1 MGMPECDLLIKNAR
15 IVDGT
20 GAPAF
25 KGAVAVKG
33 ERIHAVG
40 RVEGELNVDA
50 EEVIDAKGLVVSPGF
65 IDAHNHGDCSILY
78 YPRAES
84 FVRQGVTTFV
94 GGNCG
99 TSPGP
104 YGDYVD
110 AAYFL
115 YDLYQRIAP
124 DMYYPERLQPIDRV
138 NELHRE
144 MYGWEIDWGT
154 LGEWMGRVEAKGTSA
169 NVVPIA
175 GHGDIRNL
183 VMGLDY
189 RRKATKKEITVML
202 EHVARAMEDGCRG
215 LSVGRDY
222 NPGYWAETS
231 ELVTCAEI
239 AARYD
244 GVYTSH
250 SLRTGLREERRP
262 GDPSPAK
269 IGGVLEAIE
278 VGRKAKIPVEISH
291 LSPLYDVWPPGDKT
305 MAEASAKAT
314 LKAID
319 DARAEGLDVNFD
331 LIPNTTGG
339 IYSTPYLASALMPWL
354 RIAGSLDQLG
364 KVLAMPAL
372 REEIKATI
380 MSGKWY
386 NLNPNLTP
394 MWAMGPTIVECKEE
408 KFKGKTIAQI
418 AKELKIGELDALMEV
433 LRADPHTKANI
444 LGGVPGFMMLVKH
457 PAAMIGIDTFGVD
470 DKWEIKT
477 PPGIL
482 PNENTFGGHPR
493 YLRTCVREA
502 KILTLEEA
510 IRKITSL
517 PASKFKLRDRGVLRE
532 GAYADLTVFNPDT
545 ITDRGNTLKPR
556 AYPKGIEYV
565 AVNGKLVVVNAKHT
579 GETPGKVLRRE

>member
-1 MGMPECDLLIKNAR
+1 MPECDLLIKNAR

-20 GAPAF
+20 GAPSF
-25 KGAVAVKG
+25 KGAIAVNG
-33 ERIHAVG
+33 ERISAVG
-40 RVEGELNVDA
+40 RVEGELKVDA
-50 EEVIDAKGLVVSPGF
+50 RETIDAKGLVVSPGF

-78 YPRAES
+78 YPKAES
-84 FVRQGVTTFV
+84 WVRQGVTTFV

-104 YGDYVD
+104 YGDYMD

-115 YDLYQRIAP
+115 YDLYWRIAP
-124 DMYYPERLQPIDRV
+124 DMYYGERLQPIDKI
-138 NELHRE
+138 NELHKE

-154 LGEWMGRVEAKGTSA
+154 LGEWMDRVEAKGTSA
-169 NVVPIA
+169 NLVPIA
-175 GHGDIRNL
+175 GHGDIRYL
-183 VMGLDY
+183 VMGRDY
-189 RRKATKKEITVML
+189 RRKATKKEITIML

-215 LSVGRDY
+215 MSVGRDY
-222 NPGYWAETS
+222 NPGYWADTD
-231 ELVTCAEI
+231 ELVACAEI
-239 AARYD
+239 AAKYG

-250 SLRTGLREERRP
+250 SLRTGLREDRRP
-262 GDPSPAK
+262 GDPPPSK

-278 VGRKAKIPVEISH
+278 VGRMAKIPVEISH
-291 LSPLYDVWPPGDKT
+291 LSPLYDVSPPGNKD
-305 MAEASAKAT
+305 MAEASVKAT

-319 DARAEGLDVNFD
+319 DARAGGMDVNFD

-364 KVLAMPAL
+364 MALKMPDL

-380 MSGKWY
+380 ISGKWY

-394 MWAMGPTIVECKEE
+394 MWAMGPTVVECKEE
-408 KFKGKTIAQI
+408 RFRGKTIAQI
-418 AKELKIGELDALMEV
+418 AKELKIGELDALIEV
-433 LRADPHTKANI
+433 LQVDPHTQANI

-457 PAAMIGIDTFGVD
+457 PEAMIGVDTFGVD
-470 DKWEIKT
+470 DKFEIKT

-493 YLRTCVREA
+493 YLRTTVREA

-510 IRKITSL
+510 IHKTTSL
-517 PASKFKLRDRGVLRE
+517 PASKFKLADRGVLRE

-545 ITDRGNTLKPR
+545 ITDCGNTLNPR
-556 AYPKGIEYV
+556 QYPKGIEYV
-565 AVNGKLVVVNAKHT
+565 AVNGKLVVSKTKHT
-579 GETPGKVLRRE
+579 GEAPGKVLRRE

>member
-1 MGMPECDLLIKNAR
+1 MPECDLLIKNAR

-25 KGAVAVKG
+25 GGAIAVNG
-33 ERIHAVG
+33 ERIQAVG
-40 RVEGELNVDA
+40 RVEGELKVEA
-50 EEVIDAKGLVVSPGF
+50 TKVIDARGLVVSPGF

-84 FVRQGVTTFV
+84 FVRQGITTFV

-104 YGDYVD
+104 YGDYMD

-115 YDLYQRIAP
+115 YDLYWRIDP
-124 DMYYPERLQPIDRV
+124 DMYYGERLQLLEKV
-138 NELHRE
+138 NSLHKE

-154 LGEWMGRVEAKGTSA
+154 LGEWMDRVEAKGASA
-169 NVVPIA
+169 NLVPIA
-175 GHGDIRNL
+175 GHGDIRYL

-222 NPGYWAETS
+222 NPGYWADTS
-231 ELVTCAEI
+231 ELVACAEV
-239 AARYD
+239 AAKYG

-262 GDPSPAK
+262 GDLVPSK

-278 VGRKAKIPVEISH
+278 VGRKAKISVEVSH
-291 LSPLYDVWPPGDKT
+291 LSPLYDVWPPGNRE
-305 MAEASAKAT
+305 MAEASAKST

-319 DARAEGLDVNFD
+319 DAREEGIDVCFD

-339 IYSTPYLASALMPWL
+339 IYATPYLASALMPWL
-354 RIAGSLDQLG
+354 RVAGNLDQLG
-364 KVLAMPAL
+364 RALSMPAF
-372 REEIKATI
+372 RAEIKSTI

-394 MWAMGPTIVECKEE
+394 MWAMGPTVVECTEE
-408 KFKGKTIAQI
+408 RFRGKTVAQI
-418 AKELKIGELDALMEV
+418 AKDLKMDELDALMEV

-444 LGGVPGFMMLVKH
+444 QGGVPGFMMLIKY

-470 DKWEIKT
+470 DKWEIRT
-477 PPGIL
+477 SPGIL

-493 YLRTCVREA
+493 YLRTCVRETA
-502 KILTLEEA
+502 TLTLEEA

-517 PASKFKLRDRGVLRE
+517 PAAKFKLKDRGVLRE
-532 GAYADLTVFNPDT
+532 GAYADLTIINPDT
-545 ITDRGNTLKPR
+545 ITDRGNTLNPR
-556 AYPKGIEYV
+556 VYPKGIEYV
-565 AVNGKLVVVNAKHT
+565 AVNGKLVVAKAKHT

>member
-1 MGMPECDLLIKNAR
+1 MPECDLLIKNAR

-25 KGAVAVKG
+25 GGAIAVNG
-33 ERIHAVG
+33 ERILAVG
-40 RVEGELNVDA
+40 RVEGELKVEA
-50 EEVIDAKGLVVSPGF
+50 TKVIDARGLVVSPGF

-84 FVRQGVTTFV
+84 FVRQGITTFV

-104 YGDYVD
+104 YGDYMD

-115 YDLYQRIAP
+115 YDLYWRIDP
-124 DMYYPERLQPIDRV
+124 DMYYGERLQPLEKV
-138 NELHRE
+138 NALHKE

-154 LGEWMGRVEAKGTSA
+154 LGEWMDRVEAKGASA
-169 NVVPIA
+169 NLVPIA
-175 GHGDIRNL
+175 GHGDIRYL

-222 NPGYWAETS
+222 NPGYWADTS
-231 ELVTCAEI
+231 ELVACAEV
-239 AARYD
+239 AAKFG

-262 GDPSPAK
+262 GDLVPSK
-269 IGGVLEAIE
+269 ISGVLEAIE
-278 VGRKAKIPVEISH
+278 VGRQAKISVEVSH
-291 LSPLYDVWPPGDKT
+291 LSPLYDVWPPGNKE
-305 MAEASAKAT
+305 MAEASAKST

-319 DARAEGLDVNFD
+319 DAREEGIDVCFD
-331 LIPNTTGG
+331 LIPNITGG
-339 IYSTPYLASALMPWL
+339 IYATPYLASALMPWL
-354 RIAGSLDQLG
+354 RVAGNLDQLG
-364 KVLAMPAL
+364 RALSMPAF
-372 REEIKATI
+372 RAEIKSTI

-394 MWAMGPTIVECKEE
+394 MWAMGPMVVECTEE
-408 KFKGKTIAQI
+408 RFRGKTVAQI
-418 AKELKIGELDALMEV
+418 AKDLKMDELDALMEV

-444 LGGVPGFMMLVKH
+444 QGGVPGFMMLIKH

-470 DKWEIKT
+470 DKWEIRT
-477 PPGIL
+477 SPGIL

-493 YLRTCVREA
+493 YLRTCVRETA
-502 KILTLEEA
+502 TLTLEEA

-517 PASKFKLRDRGVLRE
+517 PAAKFKLKDRGVLRE
-532 GAYADLTVFNPDT
+532 GAYADLTIINPDT
-545 ITDRGNTLKPR
+545 ITDRGNTLNPR
-556 AYPKGIEYV
+556 VYPKGIEYV
-565 AVNGKLVVVNAKHT
+565 AVNGKLVVAKAKHT

>member
-1 MGMPECDLLIKNAR
+1 MPECDLLIKNAR

-20 GAPAF
+20 GAPSF
-25 KGAVAVKG
+25 EGAVAVSG
-33 ERIHAVG
+33 ERIQAVG
-40 RVEGELNVDA
+40 RVEGDLRVDA
-50 EEVIDAKGLVVSPGF
+50 KEVVDARGLVVSPGF

-78 YPRAES
+78 YPKAES
-84 FVRQGVTTFV
+84 WVRQGVTTFV

-104 YGDYVD
+104 YGDYID

-115 YDLYQRIAP
+115 YDLYWRIAP
-124 DMYYPERLQPIDRV
+124 DMYYGEHLQPLDKV
-138 NELHRE
+138 NELHKE
-144 MYGWEIDWGT
+144 VYGWEIDWRT
-154 LGEWMGRVEAKGTSA
+154 LGEWMERVAAKGTSA
-169 NVVPIA
+169 NLVPIA
-175 GHGDIRNL
+175 GHGDIRYL
-183 VMGLDY
+183 VMGRDY
-189 RRKATKKEITVML
+189 RRKATKKETTVML

-231 ELVTCAEI
+231 ELVACAEI
-239 AARYD
+239 AARY
-244 GVYTSH
+244 GGIYTSH

-262 GDPSPAK
+262 GEPSPPK
-269 IGGVLEAIE
+269 IGGVLEAID
-278 VGRKAKIPVEISH
+278 VGRRAKIPVEVSH
-291 LSPLYDVWPPGDKT
+291 LSPLYDVYPPGNRE

-319 DARAEGLDVNFD
+319 DARGEGLDVNFD

-364 KVLAMPAL
+364 KALAMPAL

-386 NLNPNLTP
+386 NLNPNLIP
-394 MWAMGPTIVECKEE
+394 NWAMGPIVAECKE
-408 KFKGKTIAQI
+408 KTFTGKTIAQI
-418 AKELKIGELDALMEV
+418 AEELKVGDLDALMEV
-433 LRADPHTKANI
+433 LRVDPHTRANMA
-444 LGGVPGFMMLVKH
+444 GGVPGFMMLVKH
-457 PAAMIGIDTFGVD
+457 PAAMIGVDTFGID

-502 KILTLEEA
+502 KIVTLEEA

-517 PASKFKLRDRGVLRE
+517 PANKFRLKDRGILKE
-532 GAYADLTVFNPDT
+532 GAYADITIFNLDT
-545 ITDRGNTLKPR
+545 ITDCGTSLNPR
-556 AYPKGIEYV
+556 VYPKGIEYV
-565 AVNGKLVVVNAKHT
+565 VVNGKLVVAKAKHT
-579 GETPGKVLRRE
+579 SATPGKVLRRE

>member
-1 MGMPECDLLIKNAR
+1 MVECDLLIKNAR

-20 GAPAF
+20 GAPTF
-25 KGAVAVKG
+25 KGAIAVKG

-40 RVEGELNVDA
+40 RVEGELKVDA
-50 EEVIDAKGLVVSPGF
+50 KEVVDAKGLVVSPGF

-78 YPRAES
+78 YPKAES
-84 FVRQGVTTFV
+84 WVRQGVTTFV

-104 YGDYVD
+104 YSKYVD

-115 YDLYQRIAP
+115 YDLYWRISP
-124 DMYYPERLQPIDRV
+124 DMYYGELLQPIDKV
-138 NELHRE
+138 NELHKE
-144 MYGWEIDWGT
+144 MYGWEIDWST
-154 LGEWMGRVEAKGTSA
+154 LGEWMNRVEVKGTSV

-175 GHGDIRNL
+175 GHGDIRYL
-183 VMGLDY
+183 VMGLDS
-189 RRKATKKEITVML
+189 RRKATKKEITVMQ
-202 EHVARAMEDGCRG
+202 EHIARAMEDGCKG
-215 LSVGRDY
+215 MSVGRDY
-222 NPGYWAETS
+222 NPGFWAETS
-231 ELVTCAEI
+231 ELVACAEI
-239 AARYD
+239 AAKYG

-250 SLRTGLREERRP
+250 SLRTGLREDRRP
-262 GDPSPAK
+262 GDPSPSK

-278 VGRKAKIPVEISH
+278 VGRRAKISVEISH
-291 LSPLYDVWPPGDKT
+291 LSPLYDISPPGNKD
-305 MAEASAKAT
+305 MAEASANAT

-319 DARAEGLDVNFD
+319 DARAEGVDVNFD

-364 KVLAMPAL
+364 KALNMPAL

-394 MWAMGPTIVECKEE
+394 MWAIGPTIVECREE
-408 KFKGKTIAQI
+408 RFKCKTIAQI
-418 AKELKIGELDALMEV
+418 AKDLKVGELDALIEI
-433 LRADPHTKANI
+433 LRIDPKTQANI
-444 LGGVPGFMMLVKH
+444 QGGVPGFMMLIKH

-477 PPGIL
+477 PPGIY
-482 PNENTFGGHPR
+482 PNENTYGGHPR

-502 KILTLEEA
+502 NLLTLEEA

-517 PASKFKLRDRGVLRE
+517 PASKFKLSDRGVLRE
-532 GAYADLTVFNPDT
+532 GAYADLTIFDLDN
-545 ITDRGNTLKPR
+545 ITDRGNTLNPR
-556 AYPKGIEYV
+556 VYPKGIKYV
-565 AVNGKLVVVNAKHT
+565 AVNGKLVVAKTKHT

>member
-1 MGMPECDLLIKNAR
+1 MPECDLLIKNAR

-20 GAPAF
+20 GAPSF
-25 KGAVAVKG
+25 KGALAVKG

-40 RVEGELNVDA
+40 RVEGELKVDA
-50 EEVIDAKGLVVSPGF
+50 KEVVDAKGLVVSPGF

-115 YDLYQRIAP
+115 YDLYWRISP
-124 DMYYPERLQPIDRV
+124 DMYYGEHLQPIDKV

-154 LGEWMGRVEAKGTSA
+154 LGEWMDRVEAKGTSA

-202 EHVARAMEDGCRG
+202 EHVTRAMEDGCRG

-231 ELVTCAEI
+231 ELVACAEI
-239 AARYD
+239 AARYG
-244 GVYTSH
+244 GVYASH
-250 SLRTGLREERRP
+250 SLRTRLREERRP
-262 GDPSPAK
+262 GDPVPSK
-269 IGGVLEAIE
+269 MGGVLEAID

-291 LSPLYDVWPPGDKT
+291 LSPLYDVWPPGNKE

-319 DARAEGLDVNFD
+319 DAREEGIEVNFD
-331 LIPNTTGG
+331 LIPNATGG

-354 RIAGSLDQLG
+354 RTAGSLDQLG
-364 KVLAMPAL
+364 KALAMPAF

-380 MSGKWY
+380 TSGKWY

-394 MWAMGPTIVECKEE
+394 MWAMGPTVVECTEE
-408 KFKGKTIAQI
+408 MFKGKTISQI

-433 LRADPHTKANI
+433 LRADPHTRANI

-477 PPGIL
+477 PPGIF

-517 PASKFKLRDRGVLRE
+517 PAAKFRLGDRGVLRE
-532 GAYADLTVFNPDT
+532 GAYADLTIFNPDT
-545 ITDRGNTLKPR
+545 ITDRGNTLNPR
-556 AYPKGIEYV
+556 VYPKGIEYV
-565 AVNGKLVVVNAKHT
+565 AVNGKLVVAKAKHT

>member
-1 MGMPECDLLIKNAR
+1 MGMPESDLLIKNAR

-231 ELVTCAEI
+231 ELVACAEI

-305 MAEASAKAT
+305 MAEASTKAT

>member
-1 MGMPECDLLIKNAR
+1 MPECDLLIKNAR

-25 KGAVAVKG
+25 AGAIAVKG

-40 RVEGELNVDA
+40 RVEGDLSVDA
-50 EEVIDAKGLVVSPGF
+50 AETIDAGGLVVSPGF
-65 IDAHNHGDCSILY
+65 IDAHDHGDCSILY

-84 FVRQGVTTFV
+84 WVRQGVTTFV

-104 YGDYVD
+104 YGDYMD

-115 YDLYQRIAP
+115 YDLYWHVAP
-124 DMYYPERLQPIDRV
+124 DMYYGEHLQPIDKI

-144 MYGWEIDWGT
+144 AYGWEIDWRT
-154 LGEWMGRVEAKGTSA
+154 LGGWMGRVEAKGAST

-183 VMGLDY
+183 VMGRDY
-189 RRKATKKEITVML
+189 RRRATKKEVSAMQ
-202 EHVARAMEDGCRG
+202 EQVARAMEDGCRG

-222 NPGYWAETS
+222 NPGYWADTS
-231 ELVTCAEI
+231 ELIACAEI
-239 AARYD
+239 AAKYG

-262 GDPSPAK
+262 GDPQPAK
-269 IGGVLEAIE
+269 TSGVLEAIE
-278 VGRKAKIPVEISH
+278 VGRRAKIPVEISH
-291 LSPLYDVWPPGDKT
+291 LSPLYDVWPPGNKA
-305 MAEASAKAT
+305 MAEASAEAT
-314 LKAID
+314 LKIID
-319 DARAEGLDVNFD
+319 DAREEGLDVNFD

-339 IYSTPYLASALMPWL
+339 IYATPYLASALTPWL

-364 KVLAMPAL
+364 KALAMPAL

-380 MSGKWY
+380 TSGKWY

-394 MWAMGPTIVECKEE
+394 MWAMGPTVVECTEE
-408 KFKGKTIAQI
+408 KYRGKTIAQI
-418 AKELKIGELDALMEV
+418 AKELRVDELDALMDV
-433 LRADPHTKANI
+433 LRADPHTRASI
-444 LGGVPGFMMLVKH
+444 QGGVPGFMMLVKH

-470 DKWEIKT
+470 DKWEIRT

-493 YLRTCVREA
+493 YLRTCVRETDT
-502 KILTLEEA
+502 LTLEEA

-517 PASKFKLRDRGVLRE
+517 PAGKFRLSDRGVLRE
-532 GAYADLTVFNPDT
+532 GAYADLVVFDPAKV
-545 ITDRGNTLKPR
+545 TDRGSTLKPR
-556 AYPKGIEYV
+556 VYPRGIEYV
-565 AVNGKLVVVNAKHT
+565 AVNGRLVVEREKHT
-579 GETPGKVLRRE
+579 GEKPGKVLRRE

>member
-1 MGMPECDLLIKNAR
+1 MGMPECDLIIKNAR

-25 KGAVAVKG
+25 SGAVAVKG
-33 ERIHAVG
+33 ERISAVG
-40 RVEGELNVDA
+40 RVEGDLSVDA
-50 EEVIDAKGLVVSPGF
+50 AETIDAGGLVVSPGF
-65 IDAHNHGDCSILY
+65 IDAHDHGDCSILY

-84 FVRQGVTTFV
+84 WVRQGVTTFV

-104 YGDYVD
+104 YGDYMD

-115 YDLYQRIAP
+115 YDLYWRIAP
-124 DMYYPERLQPIDRV
+124 DMYYGEHLQPIDKI

-144 MYGWEIDWGT
+144 AYGWEIDWRT
-154 LGEWMGRVEAKGTSA
+154 LGGWMDRVEAKGTST

-175 GHGDIRNL
+175 GHGDIRYL
-183 VMGLDY
+183 VMGRDY
-189 RRKATKKEITVML
+189 RRKATKKEVSAIQ

-231 ELVTCAEI
+231 ELVACAEI
-239 AARYD
+239 AAKYG

-262 GDPSPAK
+262 GDPQPAK
-269 IGGVLEAIE
+269 TSGVLEAIE
-278 VGRKAKIPVEISH
+278 VGRRAKLPVEISH
-291 LSPLYDVWPPGDKT
+291 LSPLYDVWPPGNKA

-314 LKAID
+314 LKIID
-319 DARAEGLDVNFD
+319 DAREEGLDVNFD

-339 IYSTPYLASALMPWL
+339 IYATPYLASALMPWL

-364 KVLAMPAL
+364 RALAMPAL

-380 MSGKWY
+380 TSGKWY

-394 MWAMGPTIVECKEE
+394 MWAIGPTVVECAEE
-408 KFKGKTIAQI
+408 KYRGKTITQI
-418 AKELKIGELDALMEV
+418 ARELKVDELDALMEV
-433 LRADPHTKANI
+433 LRADPHTRASI
-444 LGGVPGFMMLVKH
+444 QGGVPGFMMLVKH
-457 PAAMIGIDTFGVD
+457 PAAMIGVDTFGVD
-470 DKWEIKT
+470 DKFEIKT

-493 YLRTCVREA
+493 YLRTAVREA
-502 KILTLEEA
+502 KLLTLEEA

-532 GAYADLTVFNPDT
+532 GAYADLVVFDPDT
-545 ITDRGNTLKPR
+545 ITDRGSTLKPR
-556 AYPKGIEYV
+556 VYPKGIEYV
-565 AVNGKLVVVNAKHT
+565 AVNGKLVVEKEKHT
-579 GETPGKVLRRE
+579 GEKPGKVLRRE

>member
-1 MGMPECDLLIKNAR
+1 MPECDLLIKNAR

-25 KGAVAVKG
+25 GGAIAVKG
-33 ERIHAVG
+33 ERIQAVG
-40 RVEGELNVDA
+40 RVEGELKVDA
-50 EEVIDAKGLVVSPGF
+50 AEVIDAKGLVVSPGF
-65 IDAHNHGDCSILY
+65 IDSHNHGDCSILY
-78 YPRAES
+78 YPKAES
-84 FVRQGVTTFV
+84 FVRQGITTFV

-104 YGDYVD
+104 YGEYID

-115 YDLYQRIAP
+115 YDLYWRIAP
-124 DMYYPERLQPIDRV
+124 DMYYGERLQPLEKV
-138 NELHRE
+138 NVLHRE
-144 MYGWEIDWGT
+144 MYGWEIDWDT
-154 LGEWMGRVEAKGTSA
+154 LGEWMNRVEAKGTSA
-169 NVVPIA
+169 NIVPIA
-175 GHGDIRNL
+175 GHGDIRYL
-183 VMGLDY
+183 VMGLNY
-189 RRKATKKEITVML
+189 RRKTTKKEIAAML
-202 EHVARAMEDGCRG
+202 EHVTRAMEDGCRG

-231 ELVTCAEI
+231 ELVACAEI
-239 AARYD
+239 AARYG

-262 GDPSPAK
+262 GDPVPSK

-278 VGRKAKIPVEISH
+278 VGRQAKIPVEVSH
-291 LSPLYDVWPPGDKT
+291 LSPLFDIWPPGNNE

-314 LKAID
+314 LDAID
-319 DARAEGLDVNFD
+319 DARDEGIDVSFD

-339 IYSTPYLASALMPWL
+339 IYATPYLASALIPWL
-354 RIAGSLDQLG
+354 SIAGSLDQLG
-364 KVLAMPAL
+364 KALSMPAF

-394 MWAMGPTIVECKEE
+394 MWAMGPTIVECSE
-408 KFKGKTIAQI
+408 KTFKGMTIAQI
-418 AKELKIGELDALMEV
+418 AKRLKISELDALMEV
-433 LRADPHTKANI
+433 LSVDPHTKANI
-444 LGGVPGFMMLVKH
+444 QGGVPGFMMLIKH
-457 PAAMIGIDTFGVD
+457 PVAMIGIDTFGVD

-493 YLRTCVREA
+493 YLRTCVRETST
-502 KILTLEEA
+502 LTLEEA

-517 PASKFKLRDRGVLRE
+517 PANMFRLTNRGVLRE
-532 GAYADLTVFNPDT
+532 GAYADLVVFNPTT
-545 ITDRGNTLKPR
+545 ITDCGNTLNPR
-556 AYPKGIEYV
+556 VYPEGIEYV
-565 AVNGKLVVVNAKHT
+565 AVNGKLVVAKAKHT
-579 GETPGKVLRRE
+579 GKTPGKVLRRE

>member
-1 MGMPECDLLIKNAR
+1 MPECDLLIKNAR

-25 KGAVAVKG
+25 EGAVAVSG
-33 ERIHAVG
+33 ERIQAVG
-40 RVEGELNVDA
+40 RVEGELRVDA
-50 EEVIDAKGLVVSPGF
+50 AEVIDAKRLVVSPGF

-84 FVRQGVTTFV
+84 WVRQGVTTFV

-115 YDLYQRIAP
+115 YDLYWRIAP
-124 DMYYPERLQPIDRV
+124 DMYYGERLQPIDKV

-154 LGEWMGRVEAKGTSA
+154 LGEWMDRVEAKGTSA
-169 NVVPIA
+169 NLVPIA
-175 GHGDIRNL
+175 GHGDIRYL

-189 RRKATKKEITVML
+189 RRKATKKEITVMM
-202 EHVARAMEDGCRG
+202 EHVGRAMEDGCRG
-215 LSVGRDY
+215 MSVGRDY
-222 NPGYWAETS
+222 NPGYWAEMS
-231 ELVTCAEI
+231 ELVACAEI
-239 AARYD
+239 AAKY
-244 GVYTSH
+244 GGIYTSH
-250 SLRTGLREERRP
+250 SLRTGLREDRRP
-262 GDPSPAK
+262 GDPVPPK

-278 VGRKAKIPVEISH
+278 VGRRAKIPVEVSH
-291 LSPLYDVWPPGDKT
+291 LSPLYDVYPPGNKE

-319 DARAEGLDVNFD
+319 EAREEGLDVNFD

-364 KVLAMPAL
+364 KALAMPAL

-386 NLNPNLTP
+386 NLNPNLIP
-394 MWAMGPTIVECKEE
+394 NWAMGPTVVECEE
-408 KFKGKTIAQI
+408 EGFRGKTIVQI
-418 AKELKIGELDALMEV
+418 ARELKVEDLDALMEV
-433 LRADPHTKANI
+433 LRVDPHTRANMA
-444 LGGVPGFMMLVKH
+444 GGVPGFMMLVKH
-457 PAAMIGIDTFGVD
+457 PAAMIGVDTFGVD

-517 PASKFKLRDRGVLRE
+517 PAAKFRLRDRGVLRE
-532 GAYADLTVFNPDT
+532 GAYADITIFNPT
-545 ITDRGNTLKPR
+545 TVTDRGNTLNPR
-556 AYPKGIEYV
+556 VYPRGIEYV
-565 AVNGKLVVVNAKHT
+565 AVNGKLVVAKAKHT

>member
-1 MGMPECDLLIKNAR
+1 MPECDLLIKNAR

-20 GAPAF
+20 GAPSF
-25 KGAVAVKG
+25 KGALAVKG

-40 RVEGELNVDA
+40 RVEGELKVDA
-50 EEVIDAKGLVVSPGF
+50 KEVVDAKGLVVSPGF

-115 YDLYQRIAP
+115 YDLYWRISP
-124 DMYYPERLQPIDRV
+124 DMYYGEHLQPIDKV

-154 LGEWMGRVEAKGTSA
+154 LGEWMDRVEAKGTSA

-202 EHVARAMEDGCRG
+202 EHVTRAMEDGCRG

-231 ELVTCAEI
+231 ELVACAEI
-239 AARYD
+239 AARYG

-262 GDPSPAK
+262 GDPVPSK
-269 IGGVLEAIE
+269 MRGVLEAID

-291 LSPLYDVWPPGDKT
+291 LSPLYDVWPPGNKE

-319 DARAEGLDVNFD
+319 DAREEGIEVNFD
-331 LIPNTTGG
+331 LIPNATGG

-354 RIAGSLDQLG
+354 RTAGSLDQLG
-364 KVLAMPAL
+364 KALAMPAF

-380 MSGKWY
+380 TSGKWY

-394 MWAMGPTIVECKEE
+394 MWAMGPTVVECTEE
-408 KFKGKTIAQI
+408 MFKGKTISQI

-477 PPGIL
+477 PPGIF

-517 PASKFKLRDRGVLRE
+517 PAAKFRLGDRGVLRE
-532 GAYADLTVFNPDT
+532 GAYADLTIFNPDT
-545 ITDRGNTLKPR
+545 ITDRGNTLNPR
-556 AYPKGIEYV
+556 VYPKGIEYV
-565 AVNGKLVVVNAKHT
+565 AVNGKLVVAKAKHT

>member
-1 MGMPECDLLIKNAR
+1 MSECDLLIKNAR

-25 KGAVAVKG
+25 GGAIAVKG
-33 ERIHAVG
+33 ERIQAVG
-40 RVEGELNVDA
+40 RVEGELKVDA
-50 EEVIDAKGLVVSPGF
+50 AEVIDAKGLVVSPGF

-78 YPRAES
+78 YPKAES
-84 FVRQGVTTFV
+84 FVRQGITTFV

-104 YGDYVD
+104 YGDYID

-115 YDLYQRIAP
+115 YDLYWRIAP
-124 DMYYPERLQPIDRV
+124 DMYYGERLQPLEKV
-138 NELHRE
+138 NVLHRE
-144 MYGWEIDWGT
+144 MYGWEIDWNT
-154 LGEWMGRVEAKGTSA
+154 LGEWMTRVEAKGTSA
-169 NVVPIA
+169 NIVPIA
-175 GHGDIRNL
+175 GHGEIRYL
-183 VMGLDY
+183 VMGLNY
-189 RRKATKKEITVML
+189 RRKTTKKEITAML

-231 ELVTCAEI
+231 ELVACAEI
-239 AARYD
+239 AARYG

-262 GDPSPAK
+262 GDPVPSK
-269 IGGVLEAIE
+269 IGGVLEAIG
-278 VGRKAKIPVEISH
+278 VGRQAKIPVEVSH
-291 LSPLYDVWPPGDKT
+291 LSPLFDIWPPGNNE

-314 LKAID
+314 LDAID
-319 DARAEGLDVNFD
+319 DARDEGIDVSFD

-339 IYSTPYLASALMPWL
+339 IYATPYLASALMPWL
-354 RIAGSLDQLG
+354 SIAGSLDQLG
-364 KVLAMPAL
+364 RALSMPAL
-372 REEIKATI
+372 REEIKSAI

-394 MWAMGPTIVECKEE
+394 MWAMGPTIVECSEE
-408 KFKGKTIAQI
+408 TFKGKTIAQI
-418 AKELKIGELDALMEV
+418 AKRLKISELDALMEV
-433 LRADPHTKANI
+433 LRVDPHTKANTQ
-444 LGGVPGFMMLVKH
+444 GGVPGFMMLIKH

-470 DKWEIKT
+470 DKWEIRT

-493 YLRTCVREA
+493 YLRTCVRESST
-502 KILTLEEA
+502 LTLEEA

-517 PASKFKLRDRGVLRE
+517 PAGKFRLTDRGVLCE
-532 GAYADLTVFNPDT
+532 GAYADLVVFNPTT
-545 ITDRGNTLKPR
+545 ITDCGNTLNPR
-556 AYPKGIEYV
+556 VYPEGIEYV
-565 AVNGKLVVVNAKHT
+565 AVNGKLVVAKAKHT
-579 GETPGKVLRRE
+579 GKTPGKVLRRQ

>member
-1 MGMPECDLLIKNAR
+1 MPECDLLIKNAR

-25 KGAVAVKG
+25 AGAIAVKG

-40 RVEGELNVDA
+40 RVEGDLSVDA
-50 EEVIDAKGLVVSPGF
+50 AETIDAGGLVVSPGF
-65 IDAHNHGDCSILY
+65 IDAHDHGDCSILY

-231 ELVTCAEI
+231 ELVACAEI
-239 AARYD
+239 AAKYG

-262 GDPSPAK
+262 GDPQPAK
-269 IGGVLEAIE
+269 TSGVLEAIE
-278 VGRKAKIPVEISH
+278 VGRRAKIPVEISH

-364 KVLAMPAL
+364 KALAMPAL

-394 MWAMGPTIVECKEE
+394 MWAMGPTIVECSEE
-408 KFKGKTIAQI
+408 GFRGKTIAQI

-565 AVNGKLVVVNAKHT
+565 AVNGKLVVAKAKHT

>member
-1 MGMPECDLLIKNAR
+1 MPECDLLIKNAR

-20 GAPAF
+20 GAPSF
-25 KGAVAVKG
+25 KGAIAVKG
-33 ERIHAVG
+33 ERISAVG
-40 RVEGELNVDA
+40 RVEGELKVDA
-50 EEVIDAKGLVVSPGF
+50 RETIDAKGLVVSPGF

-78 YPRAES
+78 YPKAES
-84 FVRQGVTTFV
+84 WVRQGVTTFV

-104 YGDYVD
+104 YGDYMD

-115 YDLYQRIAP
+115 YDLYWRIAP
-124 DMYYPERLQPIDRV
+124 DMYYGERLQPIDKI

-154 LGEWMGRVEAKGTSA
+154 LGEWMDRVEAKGTSA
-169 NVVPIA
+169 NLVPIA
-175 GHGDIRNL
+175 GHGDIRYL
-183 VMGLDY
+183 VMGRDY
-189 RRKATKKEITVML
+189 RRKATKKEITIML

-215 LSVGRDY
+215 MSVGRDY
-222 NPGYWAETS
+222 NPGYWADTD
-231 ELVTCAEI
+231 ELVACAEI
-239 AARYD
+239 AAKYG

-250 SLRTGLREERRP
+250 SLRTGLREDRRP
-262 GDPSPAK
+262 GDPPPSK

-278 VGRKAKIPVEISH
+278 VGRIAKIPVEISH
-291 LSPLYDVWPPGDKT
+291 LSPLYDVSPPGNKD
-305 MAEASAKAT
+305 MAEASVKAT

-319 DARAEGLDVNFD
+319 DARAGGIDVNFD

-364 KVLAMPAL
+364 MALKMPVL

-380 MSGKWY
+380 ISGKWY

-394 MWAMGPTIVECKEE
+394 MWAMGPTVVECKEE
-408 KFKGKTIAQI
+408 RFRGKTIAQI
-418 AKELKIGELDALMEV
+418 AKELKIGELDALIEV
-433 LRADPHTKANI
+433 LQVDPHTQANI

-457 PAAMIGIDTFGVD
+457 PEAMIGVDTFGVD
-470 DKWEIKT
+470 DKFEIKT

-493 YLRTCVREA
+493 YLRTTVREA

-510 IRKITSL
+510 IHKTTSL
-517 PASKFKLRDRGVLRE
+517 PASKFKLADRGVLRE

-545 ITDRGNTLKPR
+545 ITDCGNTLNPR
-556 AYPKGIEYV
+556 QYPKGIEYV
-565 AVNGKLVVVNAKHT
+565 AVNGKLVVSKTKHT
-579 GETPGKVLRRE
+579 GEAPGKVLRRE

>member
-1 MGMPECDLLIKNAR
+1 MPECDLLIKNAR

-25 KGAVAVKG
+25 VGAIAVKG
-33 ERIHAVG
+33 ERIQAVG
-40 RVEGELNVDA
+40 RVEGELRVDA
-50 EEVIDAKGLVVSPGF
+50 AKVIDAKGLVVSPGF

-78 YPRAES
+78 YPKAES
-84 FVRQGVTTFV
+84 FVRQGITTFV

-115 YDLYQRIAP
+115 YDLYWRIAP
-124 DMYYPERLQPIDRV
+124 DMYYGERLQPLEKV
-138 NELHRE
+138 NVLHRE
-144 MYGWEIDWGT
+144 MYGWEIDWNT
-154 LGEWMGRVEAKGTSA
+154 LGEWMKRVEAKGASA
-169 NVVPIA
+169 NIVPIA
-175 GHGDIRNL
+175 GHGEIRYL

-189 RRKATKKEITVML
+189 RRKATKKEVTVMV
-202 EHVARAMEDGCRG
+202 EHIARAMVDGCRG

-231 ELVTCAEI
+231 ELVACAEV
-239 AARYD
+239 AARYR

-262 GDPSPAK
+262 GDPVPSK
-269 IGGVLEAIE
+269 VGGVLEAIE
-278 VGRKAKIPVEISH
+278 VGRRAKISVEVSH
-291 LSPLYDVWPPGDKT
+291 LSPLFDVWPPGNNE

-314 LKAID
+314 LNAID
-319 DARAEGLDVNFD
+319 DAREEGIDVSFD

-364 KVLAMPAL
+364 RALSMPAL
-372 REEIKATI
+372 REEIKATV

-386 NLNPNLTP
+386 NLNPNLAP
-394 MWAMGPTIVECKEE
+394 MWAMGPTIVECSDET
-408 KFKGKTIAQI
+408 FKDKTIAQI
-418 AKELKIGELDALMEV
+418 AKSLKINELDALMEV
-433 LRADPHTKANI
+433 LRVDPHTKANI
-444 LGGVPGFMMLVKH
+444 QGGVPGFMMLIKH

-470 DKWEIKT
+470 DKWEIRT

-493 YLRTCVREA
+493 YLRTCVRETST
-502 KILTLEEA
+502 LTLEEA

-517 PASKFKLRDRGVLRE
+517 PASKFRLTDRGVLSE
-532 GAYADLTVFNPDT
+532 GAYADLVVFNPAT
-545 ITDRGNTLKPR
+545 ITDRGNTLNPR
-556 AYPKGIEYV
+556 VYPEGIEYV
-565 AVNGKLVVVNAKHT
+565 AVNGKLVVAKAKHT

>member
-1 MGMPECDLLIKNAR
+1 MPECDLLIKNAR

-25 KGAVAVKG
+25 GGAIAVNG
-33 ERIHAVG
+33 ERIQAVG
-40 RVEGELNVDA
+40 RVEGELKVEA
-50 EEVIDAKGLVVSPGF
+50 TKVIDARGLVVSPGF
-65 IDAHNHGDCSILY
+65 IDVHNHGDCSILY

-84 FVRQGVTTFV
+84 FVRQGITTFV

-104 YGDYVD
+104 YGDYMDV
-110 AAYFL
+110 AYFL
-115 YDLYQRIAP
+115 YDLYWRIDP
-124 DMYYPERLQPIDRV
+124 DMYYGERLQPLEKV
-138 NELHRE
+138 NALHKE

-154 LGEWMGRVEAKGTSA
+154 LGEWMDRVEAKGASA
-169 NVVPIA
+169 NLVPIA
-175 GHGDIRNL
+175 GHGDIRYL

-222 NPGYWAETS
+222 NPGYWADTG
-231 ELVTCAEI
+231 ELVACAEI
-239 AARYD
+239 AAKYG

-250 SLRTGLREERRP
+250 SLRTGLREDRRP
-262 GDPSPAK
+262 GDPPPSK

-278 VGRKAKIPVEISH
+278 VGRMAKIPVEVSH
-291 LSPLYDVWPPGDKT
+291 LSPLYDISPPGNKD
-305 MAEASAKAT
+305 MAEASVKAT

-319 DARAEGLDVNFD
+319 DARAGGVDVNFD

-364 KVLAMPAL
+364 MALKMPDL

-380 MSGKWY
+380 ISGKWY

-394 MWAMGPTIVECKEE
+394 MWAMGPTVVECKEE
-408 KFKGKTIAQI
+408 RFRGKTIAQI
-418 AKELKIGELDALMEV
+418 AKELKIGELDALIEV
-433 LRADPHTKANI
+433 LQVDPHTQANI
-444 LGGVPGFMMLVKH
+444 LGGVPGFMMLIKH
-457 PAAMIGIDTFGVD
+457 PEAMIGVDTFGVD
-470 DKWEIKT
+470 DKFEIKT

-493 YLRTCVREA
+493 YLRTTVREA

-510 IRKITSL
+510 IHKTTSL
-517 PASKFKLRDRGVLRE
+517 PASKFKLADRGVLRE

-545 ITDRGNTLKPR
+545 ITDCGNTLNPR
-556 AYPKGIEYV
+556 QYPKGIEYV
-565 AVNGKLVVVNAKHT
+565 AVNGKLVVSKTKHT
-579 GETPGKVLRRE
+579 GEAPGKVLRRE

>member
-40 RVEGELNVDA
+40 MVEGELNVDA

-124 DMYYPERLQPIDRV
+124 DMYYPERLQPIDKI

-202 EHVARAMEDGCRG
+202 EHVARAMEDGCGG

-231 ELVTCAEI
+231 ELVACAEI

-305 MAEASAKAT
+305 MAEASTKAT

-408 KFKGKTIAQI
+408 KFKGKTLAQI

-433 LRADPHTKANI
+433 LRVDPHTKANI

-477 PPGIL
+477 PPGIF

-502 KILTLEEA
+502 NILTLEEA

-517 PASKFKLRDRGVLRE
+517 PAAKFRLTDRGVLRE
-532 GAYADLTVFNPDT
+532 GAYADLTIFNPDT
-545 ITDRGNTLKPR
+545 ITDRGNTLNPR
-556 AYPKGIEYV
+556 VYPKGIEYV
-565 AVNGKLVVVNAKHT
+565 AVNGKLVVAKAKHT